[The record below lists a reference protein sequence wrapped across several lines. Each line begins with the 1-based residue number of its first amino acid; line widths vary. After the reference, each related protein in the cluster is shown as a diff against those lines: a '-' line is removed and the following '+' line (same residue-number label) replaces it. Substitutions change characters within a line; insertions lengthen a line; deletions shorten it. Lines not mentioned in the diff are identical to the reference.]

1 MNDVALMNKANM
13 HCGNDPSPI
22 TSAREAAEALFAP
35 KPEDERQPLSD
46 PGEPVA
52 ARKPRVLPPASIRQE
67 TVDVTPAP
75 KHLATPVEIPA
86 KSSRLAP
93 WPPHSLPIVRARKPS
108 SRSRW

>member
-13 HCGNDPSPI
+13 YCGNDPSPI

-52 ARKPRVLPPASIRQE
+52 ARKPRVLPALSPASIRQE
-67 TVDVTPAP
+67 TVYVTPAP

-86 KSSRLAP
+86 KPSRLAP
-93 WPPHSLPIVRARKPS
+93 WPPHSSPIE
-108 SRSRW
+108 